1 MMLLLIWVMQI
12 EMDGNAVGDMG
23 DDADGDGV
31 FIFFRLAISSIV
43 SCAFCLIGVLFH
55 VAA

>member
-1 MMLLLIWVMQI
+1 MLLLIWVMQI